1 MIFPRHKNHLA
12 ALKHPNYDSDSD
24 TRNKGLFMIA
34 KTPLHDVHLAQGAK
48 MVDFHGWEMPL
59 HYGSQLNE
67 HHLVRQHAGLFDV
80 SHMTV
85 VDVLGAGGR
94 QFLRHLLTND
104 VDSLR
109 HIGRALYTCMCNEH
123 GGIIDDLI
131 VYQRAPDNYRL
142 VLNSAT
148 RNRDL
153 AWLREKISG
162 CAAGLQERT
171 DLAMLAVQGPE
182 AITKTLSILNPAQM
196 DAVSTLAPFECVDLD
211 DWFFARTGY
220 TGEDGLEIIVPQNDI
235 HALCESLFNAG
246 VKPCGLAA
254 RDTLR
259 LEAGLLLYGQDMDE
273 TITPLE
279 SGLGWT
285 ISWQPDDRGFIG
297 RGALAAQKQ
306 HGLTRKLVGLTLQD
320 KGVMRTGQRVL
331 IEGYPDGVIT
341 SGTYS
346 PTLEKSIALAR
357 VPVETGAWV
366 QVEIRGKLFSATV
379 GKPRFVK
386 LGSAII

>member
-1 MIFPRHKNHLA
+1 
-12 ALKHPNYDSDSD
+12 
-24 TRNKGLFMIA
+24 MIA
-34 KTPLHDVHLAQGAK
+34 KTPLHASHLALHAK

-59 HYGSQLNE
+59 NYGSQLDE
-67 HHLVRQHAGLFDV
+67 HHYVRNDAGLFDV

-94 QFLRHLLTND
+94 QFLRRLLTND
-104 VDSLR
+104 VDLLE
-109 HIGRALYTCMCNEH
+109 HTGRALYSCMCNEH

-148 RNRDL
+148 RAADL
-153 AWLREKISG
+153 AWIREKILG
-162 CAAGLQERT
+162 FAAGLQERT
-171 DLAMLAVQGPE
+171 ELAMLAVQGPE
-182 AITKTLSILNPAQM
+182 AIRKTLSILTPAQA
-196 DAVSTLAPFECVDLD
+196 DAVSTLTYFECVDVD

-220 TGEDGLEIIVPQNDI
+220 TGEDGLEIIVPQDDI
-235 HALCESLFNAG
+235 AALWAALLKAD

-259 LEAGLLLYGQDMDE
+259 LEAGMMLYGQDMDE
-273 TITPLE
+273 TTTPLE
-279 SGLGWT
+279 SGLAWT
-285 ISWQPDDRGFIG
+285 VKWQPEDRDFIG
-297 RGALAAQKQ
+297 MGALLSQKQ
-306 HGLTRKLVGLTLQD
+306 LGLKRKLVGLTLEA
-320 KGVMRTGQRVL
+320 KGVMRSGQRVV
-331 IEGYPDGVIT
+331 IAGAADGIIT

-357 VPVETGAWV
+357 VPINTGDEV
-366 QVEIRGKLFSATV
+366 MVDIRGKLFPARV

-386 LGSAII
+386 HGQPI